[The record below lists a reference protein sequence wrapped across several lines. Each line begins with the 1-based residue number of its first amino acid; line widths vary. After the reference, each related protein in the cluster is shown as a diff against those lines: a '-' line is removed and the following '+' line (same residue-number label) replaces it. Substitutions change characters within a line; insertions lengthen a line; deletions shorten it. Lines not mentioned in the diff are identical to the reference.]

1 MMTIMVMNTIQGYN
15 IEIVIYNSNTAS
27 AYQVSECTTQYSM
40 NTGEYTSVWVLNS
53 HRIPEV
59 NMGLSTDNISQI
71 PPWIY
76 ITFLAKLPMSSLM
89 IPR

>member
-1 MMTIMVMNTIQGYN
+1 MTIIVMMNRIQVDS
-15 IEIVIYNSNTAS
+15 IEIVTYNSNAAS

-59 NMGLSTDNISQI
+59 NMVLSTDNISQI

>member
-15 IEIVIYNSNTAS
+15 IEIVIYNSNAAS

-59 NMGLSTDNISQI
+59 NMVLSTDNISQI